1 MPQLNGLDTTR
12 EIKTRC
18 PVIRVIVLALEPHH
32 HSLALQAG
40 ADACVLKG
48 IRSEELLRVIAQLG
62 FEVASVWP
70 FGASKQPGAPV
81 VFDAAAPACR
91 HP

>member
-70 FGASKQPGAPV
+70 FGYRSS
-81 VFDAAAPACR
+81 
-91 HP
+91 